1 MKIKITNDLFSIAE
15 RIKELNKAYEIYF
28 DTDRQKF
35 VLYANKKLQ
44 LVIPY
49 DNLDE
54 RTIRH
59 AHFTRSENYQ
69 EVMDSVDRYNAS
81 LEKDIVKKA
90 QDEIENETS
99 RQLRLANI

>member
-1 MKIKITNDLFSIAE
+1 MKIRITNDLFSIAE

-28 DTDRQKF
+28 DTDMQKF
-35 VLYANKKLQ
+35 VLYANNKLQ

-59 AHFTRSENYQ
+59 AYFTRSENYQ
-69 EVMDSVDRYNAS
+69 EVIDTVDRYNAL
-81 LEKDIVKKA
+81 LEKEVLKKA
-90 QDEIENETS
+90 QDEFENETS
-99 RQLRLANI
+99 HALRLANI